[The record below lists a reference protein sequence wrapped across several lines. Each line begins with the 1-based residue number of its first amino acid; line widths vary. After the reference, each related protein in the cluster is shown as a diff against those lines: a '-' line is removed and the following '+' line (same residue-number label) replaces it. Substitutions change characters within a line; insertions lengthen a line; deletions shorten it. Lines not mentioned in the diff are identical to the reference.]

1 MSDKRFTVPN
11 LIKAA
16 AEGGRIFPDSVDL
29 NPRFEQWGLP
39 IRSQGGRGTCSVF
52 AFVGLVEYAFA
63 IRDGDGIILSVE
75 FLNWAAH
82 KVANRSVDG
91 AFFSELWDGY
101 LKYGIC
107 AETDMPYLPEFDP
120 DLEPPAECLKIAER
134 VRSVRLG
141 LRWIKEWDVSTGLTD
156 DQFAEIKL
164 MLFLQFPVCGGF
176 RWPKEAK
183 WENGLLQM
191 CPPSD
196 VFDGHSIIL
205 AGYRD
210 DPAQPGGGVF
220 MIRNSGGESRNGYMS
235 YEYVRTYMNDGAWI
249 EPTN

>member
-39 IRSQGGRGTCSVF
+39 IRSQGSRGTCSVF

-63 IRDGDGIILSVE
+63 IRDGDG
-75 FLNWAAH
+75 
-82 KVANRSVDG
+82 
-91 AFFSELWDGY
+91 
-101 LKYGIC
+101 
-107 AETDMPYLPEFDP
+107 
-120 DLEPPAECLKIAER
+120 
-134 VRSVRLG
+134 
-141 LRWIKEWDVSTGLTD
+141 
-156 DQFAEIKL
+156 
-164 MLFLQFPVCGGF
+164 
-176 RWPKEAK
+176 
-183 WENGLLQM
+183 
-191 CPPSD
+191 
-196 VFDGHSIIL
+196 IIL